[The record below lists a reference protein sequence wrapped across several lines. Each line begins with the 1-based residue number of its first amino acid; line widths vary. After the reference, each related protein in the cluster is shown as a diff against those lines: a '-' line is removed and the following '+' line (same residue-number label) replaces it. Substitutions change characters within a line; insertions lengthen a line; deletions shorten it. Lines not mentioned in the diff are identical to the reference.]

1 MKNLTVIDDSEN
13 TSLSCAESFIKY
25 TKEDLNDIKISF
37 FKIGF
42 RLNEAEEFKYYE
54 ALGYADIFELAEA
67 EFGFKKTTTKN
78 LMAVNRRYCVHNQ
91 GGSYISYTMQIDPR
105 YDKYNQTQLVE
116 MLPLTAWQ
124 VENVPA
130 DFKESEL
137 KDYKKIVDCKTQNYL
152 RLGLLGNAE
161 VAKDPRKYVE
171 KYRELKTKVPAPI
184 KTTSKTA
191 PAPEDIPAGQLYL
204 GADESIT
211 EFHQSGAE
219 QFSQSTDQCAEF
231 AQMFEESQSTDCAE
245 DAINEPVQEIAPEPK
260 KLTFKNRGEREA
272 FIDNKDNF
280 PILVLENEELGLT
293 VRRLDFINGVKLY
306 RSEHVE
312 FGEYTRRFNTI
323 VKFHLVD
330 DREKSKPL
338 KKANVMPYCG
348 MTFTLAGTART
359 YVVDYM
365 TRYANEI

>member
-1 MKNLTVIDDSEN
+1 MKTLTVIDDS
-13 TSLSCAESFIKY
+13 SLSYAESFIKY
-25 TKEDLNDIKISF
+25 TKEDLNDIKKSF

-54 ALGYADIFELAEA
+54 TLGYSDIFELAEA

-91 GGSYISYTMQIDPR
+91 GGSYLSYTMQMDPR

-137 KDYKKIVDCKTQNYL
+137 KDYKKIVDFKTQNYL
-152 RLGLLGNAE
+152 RLGLMGNAE

-171 KYRELKTKVPAPI
+171 KYRELKAKDPAPI

-191 PAPEDIPAGQLYL
+191 TAPEDIPAGQLYL

-211 EFHQSGAE
+211 EFHQYGAE
-219 QFSQSTDQCAEF
+219 KFSQSTDQDSQDVEII
-231 AQMFEESQSTDCAE
+231 EVSQSTDEHIEC
-245 DAINEPVQEIAPEPK
+245 NAPT
-260 KLTFKNRGEREA
+260 LHMFKNRKEREA
-272 FIDNKDNF
+272 FILNKENYKTK
-280 PILVLENEELGLT
+280 VLENEELHLKIT
-293 VRRLDFINGVKLY
+293 RLDFANGSKIY
-306 RSEHVE
+306 RTEWESYSEY
-312 FGEYTRRFNTI
+312 FKKIIPGTTY
-323 VKFHLVD
+323 HLVVGGD
-330 DREKSKPL
+330 KELPPNSTCTDYSCKC
-338 KKANVMPYCG
+338 Y
-348 MTFTLAGTART
+348 TLHGTAMT
-359 YVVDYM
+359 YIVDYM
-365 TRYANEI
+365 TKYADEI